1 MSFWEWLG
9 IGEAPAAREA
19 EGVDQVEK
27 VLAGLESGRAR
38 YVACFAYILTRSA
51 RADHDVTDSEGREM
65 ARIVAGQGGISPEQA
80 AAVIAVARSQ
90 GLRSG
95 GTEDFIVTREFNQVA
110 SREQKLALLD
120 ALFSVSAVD
129 RSILTVEDNEIRRVA
144 NELNL
149 EHSDYIAV
157 RARHRAHLA
166 VIRGADTPDAT
177 DRTAPTDPPSR
188 ES

>member
-9 IGEAPAAREA
+9 IGETPAAREA
-19 EGVDQVEK
+19 EGVDHVEK
-27 VLAGLESGRAR
+27 VLAGLEPTRAR

-51 RADHDVTDSEGREM
+51 RADHEVTDAEAREM
-65 ARIVAGQGGISPEQA
+65 ARIVAVQGSITPEQA

-90 GLRSG
+90 ALRSG

-110 SREQKLALLD
+110 GREQKLALLD
-120 ALFSVSAVD
+120 ALFSVSAAD

-144 NELNL
+144 NELKL

-166 VIRGADTPDAT
+166 VIKSADSPNAI
-177 DRTAPTDPPSR
+177 DRRAPTDPPSR